1 MDIVALGEL
10 LIDFTQDGVSAQGM
24 NEYERNPGGAPA
36 NLLVAA
42 AHLGCETAMIAKVGD
57 DMHGRYLKTVL
68 EEHHVDIS
76 HVILDPEVFTTL
88 AFVNIAPDGERSFS
102 FARKP
107 GADTCLRADE
117 VDMGLVRAG
126 KVFHFGTLSLTDEPV
141 KGTTIAAVRSAVE
154 SGVTV
159 SFDPNY
165 RDSLWRSRTAAEA
178 AVREVLPYVDI
189 VKCSEEE
196 TGLLTGEED
205 SLSAAEKLVADG
217 KKIVIVTLGK
227 RGALVR
233 NREGYR
239 LVPAFSGNVVDTT
252 GAGDSFMGGFL
263 AGLVRSGKKPEELSL
278 EELATF
284 ARLGNAVAMLCVQ
297 DRGGINSIPDRKA
310 VEALLKRAQP

>member
-10 LIDFTQDGVSAQGM
+10 LIDFTQDGVSPQGM
-24 NEYERNPGGAPA
+24 NVYERNPGGAPA

-68 EEHHVDIS
+68 EEHRVDTS
-76 HVILDPEVFTTL
+76 NVILDPEVFTTL
-88 AFVNIAPDGERSFS
+88 AFVNIAPDGERSFA

-107 GADTCLRADE
+107 GADTCLRVGE
-117 VDMGLVRAG
+117 VDMDLVRAG
-126 KVFHFGTLSLTDEPV
+126 RVFHFGTLSLTDEPA
-141 KGTTIAAVRSAVE
+141 KGATIAAVRTAVE

-165 RDSLWRSRTAAEA
+165 RADLWRSRTAAEA
-178 AVREVLPYVDI
+178 AARGVLPYVDI

-196 TGLLTGEED
+196 TGLLTGEKD
-205 SLSAAEKLVADG
+205 PILASEKLVAAG
-217 KKIVIVTLGK
+217 KKVAVVTLGEQ
-227 RGALVR
+227 GALVR

-239 LVPAFSGNVVDTT
+239 MVPAFSGNVVDTT

-263 AGLVRSGKKPEELSL
+263 TGLAQSGKKPEEVSL
-278 EELATF
+278 EELASF
-284 ARLGNAVAMLCVQ
+284 ARIGNAVAALCVQ
-297 DRGGINSIPDRKA
+297 GRGGISAIPDREA
-310 VEALLKRAQP
+310 VEALLEQTQL

>member
-10 LIDFTQDGVSAQGM
+10 LIDFTQDGVSDRGM
-24 NEYERNPGGAPA
+24 NKYERNPGGAPA

-68 EEHHVDIS
+68 EEHHVDTS
-76 HVILDPEVFTTL
+76 NVILDPEVFTTL

-117 VDMGLVRAG
+117 VDMDLVRAG
-126 KVFHFGTLSLTDEPV
+126 RVFHFGTLSLTDEPA
-141 KGTTIAAVRSAVE
+141 KGATIAAVQAAAQ

-159 SFDPNY
+159 SLDPNY
-165 RDSLWRSRTAAEA
+165 RADLWKSRAAAEA
-178 AVREVLPYVDI
+178 AVREVLPYADI

-205 SLSAAEKLVADG
+205 PLLATEKLVAAG
-217 KKIVIVTLGK
+217 KKVAVVTLGK
-227 RGALVR
+227 EGALIR

-263 AGLVRSGKKPEELSL
+263 AGLVRSGKKPEEVSL
-278 EELATF
+278 EELAAF

-297 DRGGINSIPDRKA
+297 GRGGISSMPHREA
-310 VEALLKRAQP
+310 VEVLLEQNQP